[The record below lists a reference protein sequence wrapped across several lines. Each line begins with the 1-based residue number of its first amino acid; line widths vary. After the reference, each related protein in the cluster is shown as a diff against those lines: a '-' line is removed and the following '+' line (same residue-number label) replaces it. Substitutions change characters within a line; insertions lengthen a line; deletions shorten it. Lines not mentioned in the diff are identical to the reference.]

1 MKLSIEMGSGF
12 QKVVSDL
19 GKAGGKVIDACS
31 RGLAK
36 GVKFAANKVISE
48 HLTGQDLATRS
59 GNLKR
64 AVDGWM
70 AGQLDGVVGVREQS
84 AVDKYKWL
92 LGTDQYTITPKK
104 SKFLAIPI
112 ADGLTSAGVARY
124 SSPREVEGGFFFKG
138 KSGGLFFGVQSGKTK
153 RSKINVLFTF
163 VKSVTVTGSGALA
176 AGVLESADNIT
187 ESISDESAKENI

>member
-1 MKLSIEMGSGF
+1 MKIQIELGSGF
-12 QKVVSDL
+12 NKVVSDL
-19 GKAGGKVIDACS
+19 KAAGGKIKDACS

-36 GVKFAANKVISE
+36 GVKFASNKVISE

-70 AGQLDGVVGVREQS
+70 AGELDGVVGVHDQS

-92 LGTDQYTITPKK
+92 LGTEQYTITPKK

-112 ADGLTSAGVARY
+112 AEGLTPSGVARY
-124 SSPREVEGGFFFKG
+124 GSPREVNDGFFFKG

-163 VKSVTVTGSGALA
+163 VKSVTITGSGALA

-187 ESISDESAKENI
+187 ESISD